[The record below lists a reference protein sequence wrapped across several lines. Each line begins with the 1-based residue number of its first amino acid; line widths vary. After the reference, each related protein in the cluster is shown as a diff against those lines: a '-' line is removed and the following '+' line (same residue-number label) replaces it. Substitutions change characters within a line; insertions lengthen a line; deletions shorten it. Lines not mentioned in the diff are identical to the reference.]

1 MSQRYES
8 LRKGE
13 GGMGVMKSKISVLV
27 ISARDHDRMTTSL
40 HQAKLKES

>member
-1 MSQRYES
+1 
-8 LRKGE
+8 
-13 GGMGVMKSKISVLV
+13 MGVMKSKISVLV